1 MKRKLLFAT
10 ICAMLCFLGVPAISA
25 SADEPEELEEH
36 TAYLT
41 DDEFKYVIEES
52 MEEVYSIMSE
62 KYSMSWTIKKN
73 RRKTTAFFVKYADS
87 TISIG
92 VELSMSGKAGII
104 GTDGV
109 VRYVE
114 GTSLYKSFAITKSQ
128 TYAVFIQ
135 NDHNTSMTSSGY
147 YYR

>member
-1 MKRKLLFAT
+1 MKGKMLLAG
-10 ICAMLCFLGVPAISA
+10 ICLVLCGLLVPHQTA
-25 SADEPEELEEH
+25 SAEELEEH

-41 DDEFKYVIEES
+41 DDEFRYVIEES
-52 MEEVYSIMSE
+52 MEDIYNIMSDS
-62 KYSMSWTIKKN
+62 YSMSWTIKKN
-73 RRKTTAFFVKYADS
+73 RRRTTAFFVKYANS

-104 GTDGV
+104 GNDGII
-109 VRYVE
+109 RYVE
-114 GTSLYKSFAITKSQ
+114 GTSLYKSFAITTSQ

-135 NDHNTSMTSSGY
+135 NDHSTSMTSSGY